1 VDISPSRVQPRI
13 DRSRLAVVTATSLEA
28 KAARSEIPGARVF
41 ESGIALAKQQDGLG
55 DIVVSCG
62 LAGGLRP
69 ETSSGTVLVP
79 LRVLRP
85 DGSTFACDVELVEA
99 FTRAARSL
107 GFEVSNEPI
116 VTAAAI
122 VRGGERAIWARR
134 GCVGADMETGLL
146 RAPRVAAVR
155 VVLDTPL
162 REISADWMHPPT
174 ALLRPRN
181 WPEALW
187 LAATAPRYAR
197 RAASIVA
204 AACS

>member
-1 VDISPSRVQPRI
+1 VDIPSSRLRPRI
-13 DRSRLAVVTATSLEA
+13 GRSQLSVVTATSLEA
-28 KAARSEIPGARVF
+28 KAARSELPGARVR
-41 ESGIALAKQQDGLG
+41 ETGIALSKLKDGLG
-55 DIVVSCG
+55 EIVVSCG

-79 LRVLRP
+79 AHVLRP
-85 DGSTFACDVELVEA
+85 DGSMLACDVELVEA
-99 FTRAARSL
+99 FTIAARYL
-107 GFEVSNEPI
+107 GFDVSNEPI

-122 VRGGERAIWARR
+122 VRGDERAVWAKR

-146 RAPRVAAVR
+146 YAPRVAAVR

-187 LAATAPRYAR
+187 LAATASRYAR

-204 AACS
+204 AACP